1 MPKSLRL
8 IFTASAFLAFF
19 MTGGLLGRLLLP
31 IVMALPG
38 SPERR
43 RARREGFFLWA
54 NRVFVGYMRALRLIY
69 FERPPLPPDLPPSGQ
84 AYVVIANHPSLI
96 DTLLLGATL
105 PGLTMVAKASW
116 YRSWLLG
123 PLLKHGG
130 HVRGPEPRALAEAG
144 ASDMSWETWS
154 PDHAL
159 EDMSEGTSS
168 LGRVRA
174 ALEALEARHPA
185 DLTLIEGAGGLWVPM
200 PGGTWLPAWIAG
212 LAAAPIVVGRLGLGT
227 INHCLATIA
236 GLRRLGLPPRG
247 FFLAQTTPDADPS
260 HAHNERVIA
269 AASGLPCLGVL
280 AHGQADA
287 GWLRP
292 GAWDRLLADA

>member
-1 MPKSLRL
+1 VPKSLRL

-144 ASDMSWETWS
+144 ASDMSEETGSDRPVLARMVAQLRAGRPLLVFPEGSRS
-154 PDHAL
+154 PERAL
-159 EDMSEGTSS
+159 RRFRRG
-168 LGRVRA
+168 
-174 ALEALEARHPA
+174 ALEAAIEAGVPILPAFIAVAPPMLMKHQKWHDIPQRGGRFTLEFFPLIPTAGRELDARALNKQLRERFEARHQQMLRDRDA
-185 DLTLIEGAGGLWVPM
+185 
-200 PGGTWLPAWIAG
+200 
-212 LAAAPIVVGRLGLGT
+212 LAA
-227 INHCLATIA
+227 
-236 GLRRLGLPPRG
+236 PP
-247 FFLAQTTPDADPS
+247 QP
-260 HAHNERVIA
+260 A
-269 AASGLPCLGVL
+269 AL
-280 AHGQADA
+280 
-287 GWLRP
+287 P
-292 GAWDRLLADA
+292 GA